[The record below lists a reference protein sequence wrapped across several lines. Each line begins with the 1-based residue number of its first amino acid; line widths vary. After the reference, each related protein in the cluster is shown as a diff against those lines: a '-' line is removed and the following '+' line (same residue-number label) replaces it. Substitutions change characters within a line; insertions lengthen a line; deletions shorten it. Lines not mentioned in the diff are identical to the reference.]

1 MRGLIYKEFKL
12 NRKFYSSFMG
22 MAIMFGL
29 LGFLVV
35 LSSICGNL
43 KNFAADNKDLFGF
56 IVSVLT
62 YMPFAM
68 AVFSVFGVVHSVFSD
83 FKTNWTYY
91 SYTLPTKPMVTVG
104 TRYAAGTIT
113 LAVCSIGSMI
123 YSYILAA
130 VAGTELSE
138 TLIKNLVAITVIVF
152 VVLAFCLPVAIG
164 LKDIKKLGL
173 VGMIA
178 FILLTVVEGIDMIKM
193 VDEKSK
199 DGTLSTYTAEDEAA
213 GELMEQKIF
222 AVRDI
227 LADYWF
233 IIIPVVLIISLLI
246 SVKLYQ
252 RREK

>member
-22 MAIMFGL
+22 MAVIFAL

-43 KNFAADNKDLFGF
+43 KNFAADNKDLFEF

-68 AVFSVFGVVHSVFSD
+68 AVFSVFGVVQSVFSD
-83 FKTNWTYY
+83 FKTNWIYY
-91 SYTLPTKPMVTVG
+91 SYTLPTKPAVTIG
-104 TRYAAGTIT
+104 ARYAAGTIT
-113 LAVCSIGSMI
+113 LALCSVGSII

-130 VAGTELSE
+130 VAETELSK
-138 TLIKNLVAITVIVF
+138 TLVRNLVAITVIVF

-164 LKDIKKLGL
+164 LKDIKKLCL

-178 FILLTVVEGIDMIKM
+178 FIVLTVVEGIDMIKM

-199 DGTLSTYTAEDEAA
+199 DGTLSTYTAEDEAT

-246 SVKLYQ
+246 SVKLYR